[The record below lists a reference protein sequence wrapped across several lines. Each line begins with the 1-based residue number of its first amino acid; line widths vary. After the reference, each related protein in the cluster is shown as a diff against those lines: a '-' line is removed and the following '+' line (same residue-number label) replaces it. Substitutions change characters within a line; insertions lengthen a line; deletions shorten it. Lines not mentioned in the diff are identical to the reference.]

1 MIIASS
7 VAVFGQETVWSPI
20 VGELR
25 IQTNISVQ
33 RHSFPGQFK
42 LFHLNRQGLKQRLF
56 SVVDRVGKPTV
67 VSLPNADGGTE
78 QFELFEAS
86 NFDPELQAKFP
97 EIRSFSGRGVTDKHA
112 TVKLSISPQGVQGT
126 VFRTGGEFL
135 KLEGQTE
142 IIEPYSK
149 DRTVYAVFKSAR
161 RTGELPWACK
171 APVEVALFSQ
181 WKQQIDREQVASP
194 QSNTGEIRTM
204 RLAQS
209 SNGEYANYFGATDAS
224 QVAKVLAGFNA
235 TLTRANGVYER
246 DLGLHLNLIPE
257 TTKLI
262 FYNPATDP
270 YSDDLA
276 NWNDEL
282 AGAIAAQGIT
292 PAMYD
297 IGHMFGASGGGG
309 NAGCIGCVCS
319 DNHDKGMGITSPSD
333 GIPEGDNFDIDY
345 VVHEVGHQL
354 GANHT
359 FSYGQLP
366 IPEMLGQ
373 DKEIGSGITIMGYAG
388 ITPVTDVAPHS
399 IDIFHETSIEQIQ
412 TNLPTRGCPAA
423 GTVAS
428 TGNRAPVVALVN
440 NYTIPILT
448 PFKLTGS
455 ATDPDGDA
463 VTYNW
468 EQNDSAENTGIT
480 IAAASANPAKLIGP
494 NWLSFNSS
502 SSPTKYFPSLS
513 TILAG
518 EFTTQALPGGD
529 PAVLIEALSSVTR
542 DLNFRLT
549 VRDNHPYVP
558 GVAIG
563 QTQHTDMK
571 VSVTNVAGPFKVSAP
586 DSAVTWEGGTAQTVT
601 WLPANTNLP
610 PVSAGMVNI
619 RLSVNGGNT
628 FPIML
633 KANTLND
640 GSESVVIPNLGTSS
654 ARVMV
659 EAAGNIFFDI
669 SDANF
674 TILGPL
680 TIGGTVS
687 YGITPMN
694 QPQQFVTGVLL
705 TTSGASVVSDSTDA
719 GGIYLLENLTANGQ
733 YTVTPSKTGN
743 INGITPFDATLVLR
757 HVAAGGL
764 GANALTGNQ
773 LTAADA
779 NADNSIT
786 PFDATLILRFVAASG
801 QTANTGQVGNWKFDP
816 ISRSYQPLNNSVS
829 GENYTA
835 ILIGEVNG
843 NWTP

>member
-1 MIIASS
+1 M
-7 VAVFGQETVWSPI
+7 AVFGQETVWSPI
-20 VGELR
+20 EGVSR
-25 IQTNISVQ
+25 IQTYRSVQ
-33 RHSFPGQFK
+33 RHSFPRQFK
-42 LFHLNRQGLKQRLF
+42 LFGLNRQGLEQRLF
-56 SVVDRVGKPTV
+56 SVVDKPGEPTII
-67 VSLPNADGGTE
+67 SLPNADGGME

-86 NFDPELQAKFP
+86 NFDPELQARFP

-142 IIEPYSK
+142 VIEPYSK

-161 RTGELPWACK
+161 RTGELPWACN
-171 APVEVALFSQ
+171 APVELALFSA
-181 WKQQIDREQVASP
+181 WKQQIDRKRTAVPE
-194 QSNTGEIRTM
+194 SNAGEIRTM

-209 SNGEYANYFGATDAS
+209 CNGEYANYFGATNAS
-224 QVAKVLAGFNA
+224 QVAFVLAGFNA

-246 DLGLHLNLIPE
+246 DLGVHMNLIPE
-257 TTKLI
+257 TTSLI
-262 FYNPATDP
+262 FYDPATDP
-270 YSDDLA
+270 YSGDLGS
-276 NWNDEL
+276 WNDEL

-292 PAMYD
+292 PEMYD

-319 DNHDKGMGITSPSD
+319 PNHDKGMGITSPAD
-333 GIPEGDNFDIDY
+333 AIPEGDNFDIDY

-366 IPEMLGQ
+366 VPEMLGQ

-388 ITPVTDVAPHS
+388 ITPVTDVALHS
-399 IDIFHETSIEQIQ
+399 IDVFHETSIGQIQ

-428 TGNRAPVVALVN
+428 TGNRAPVVSPVS

-448 PFKLTGS
+448 PFVLTGS
-455 ATDPDGDA
+455 ATDPDGDHL
-463 VTYNW
+463 TFNW

-494 NWLSFNSS
+494 NWLSFNST
-502 SSPTKYFPSLS
+502 SSPTKYFPRLS

-529 PAVLIEALSSVTR
+529 PGVLIEALSAVPR

-563 QTQHTDMK
+563 QTQYTDMK
-571 VSVTNVAGPFKVSAP
+571 VSVTNLAGPFKVTIP
-586 DSAVTWEGGTAQTVT
+586 DSAVTWEGGTTQTIT
-601 WLPANTNLP
+601 WLPANTFLP
-610 PVSAGMVNI
+610 PVSTMNVNI
-619 RLSVNGGNT
+619 RLSVNGGKT
-628 FPIML
+628 FPIVL

-640 GSESVVIPNLGTSS
+640 GSESVVIPRVGTSS
-654 ARVMV
+654 ARIMV

-669 SDANF
+669 SDASF
-674 TILGPL
+674 TILGP
-680 TIGGTVS
+680 TTASVGGRALD
-687 YGITPMN
+687 GLGRRIK
-694 QPQQFVTGVLL
+694 GVLITL
-705 TTSGASVVSDSTDA
+705 TSPDGAERTAVTDA
-719 GGIYLLENLTANGQ
+719 NGGYFFDGVPLGETYMIRASHRQ
-733 YTVTPSKTGN
+733 YNFTPESIEYVHVDQNSNQNFTG
-743 INGITPFDATLVLR
+743 AR
-757 HVAAGGL
+757 
-764 GANALTGNQ
+764 
-773 LTAADA
+773 
-779 NADNSIT
+779 
-786 PFDATLILRFVAASG
+786 R
-801 QTANTGQVGNWKFDP
+801 
-816 ISRSYQPLNNSVS
+816 
-829 GENYTA
+829 
-835 ILIGEVNG
+835 
-843 NWTP
+843 

>member
-1 MIIASS
+1 M
-7 VAVFGQETVWSPI
+7 AVFGQTAVWSPI
-20 VGELR
+20 EGVSQ
-25 IQTNISVQ
+25 IQTNRSVQ
-33 RHSFPGQFK
+33 RHSFPRQFK
-42 LFHLNRQGLKQRLF
+42 LFGLNRGELEQKLF
-56 SVVDRVGKPTV
+56 SVVDKTGEPTI
-67 VSLPNADGGTE
+67 VSLPNADGRIE

-126 VFRTGGEFL
+126 VFRTGSQFL
-135 KLEGQTE
+135 ELEGQTE

-149 DRTVYAVFKSAR
+149 DRTVYAVFNSAR

-171 APVEVALFSQ
+171 SPVENALFSQ
-181 WKQQIDREQVASP
+181 WKQQIDRERIAAP
-194 QSNTGEIRTM
+194 DSNTGEIRTM

-209 SNGEYANYFGATDAS
+209 VNGEYSNYFGATSSA
-224 QVAKVLAGFNA
+224 QVELVLAGINA
-235 TLTRANGVYER
+235 TLTRSNGVYER

-257 TTKLI
+257 TTSLI
-262 FYNPATDP
+262 FYDPATDP
-270 YSDDLA
+270 YSSELG

-319 DNHDKGMGITSPSD
+319 LNHDKGMGITSPAD

-388 ITPVTDVAPHS
+388 ITPVSNVAPHS

-412 TNLPTRGCPAA
+412 TNLPTRGCPVA
-423 GTVAS
+423 GTLPS
-428 TGNRAPVVALVN
+428 TGNSAPVVASVSD
-440 NYTIPILT
+440 YTIPILT

-455 ATDPDGDA
+455 ATDPDGDSI
-463 VTYNW
+463 TYNW

-494 NWLSFNSS
+494 NWLSFNST
-502 SSPTKYFPSLS
+502 SSPTKYFPRLP

-518 EFTTQALPGGD
+518 GFTTEALPGGD
-529 PAVLIEALSSVTR
+529 PAVLIEALSAVPR

-563 QTQHTDMK
+563 QTQYEDMR
-571 VSVTNVAGPFKVSAP
+571 VSVTNLAGPFKVSAP
-586 DSAVTWEGGTAQTVT
+586 DSVVTWEGGSPQTIT
-601 WLPANTNLP
+601 WLPANTYLP
-610 PVSAGMVNI
+610 PVGTLNVNI
-619 RLSVNGGNT
+619 RLSVDGGTT
-628 FPIML
+628 FPIVL
-633 KANTLND
+633 KANTPND
-640 GSESVVIPNLGTSS
+640 GSETVAIPRIGTSE
-654 ARVMV
+654 ARIMV
-659 EAAGNIFFDI
+659 EAAGNIFLDI
-669 SDANF
+669 SDTNF
-674 TILGPL
+674 NILGPTVASVGGRTMDQLGRRIKGAVVTL
-680 TIGGTVS
+680 TSADGGVRTAVTDS
-687 YGITPMN
+687 NGFYAFNDVPLGEIYVIRASERRYRFTPESIEYTHVGQSSDQNFTGIT
-694 QPQQFVTGVLL
+694 
-705 TTSGASVVSDSTDA
+705 
-719 GGIYLLENLTANGQ
+719 
-733 YTVTPSKTGN
+733 
-743 INGITPFDATLVLR
+743 R
-757 HVAAGGL
+757 
-764 GANALTGNQ
+764 
-773 LTAADA
+773 
-779 NADNSIT
+779 
-786 PFDATLILRFVAASG
+786 
-801 QTANTGQVGNWKFDP
+801 
-816 ISRSYQPLNNSVS
+816 
-829 GENYTA
+829 
-835 ILIGEVNG
+835 
-843 NWTP
+843 